1 MSDIKTRALDYL
13 KSKPTLKVVFSTEDG
28 FLFEKKQ
35 DAINHARNIGDKEN
49 PKVVVHTREIPPI
62 NKTKVEKTEKAEV
75 KEKKPSP
82 AELKAIKDKKVAEYV
97 EVFGEEPNPKL
108 SASELGK
115 LIEEKQKEIVD
126 NSAEQGAETTDK
138 VEQIEETND
147 TEKNEE

>member
-108 SASELGK
+108 SASELEK
-115 LIEEKQKEIVD
+115 LIEEKRKEVVD
-126 NSAEQGAETTDK
+126 NSAEQGAEN
-138 VEQIEETND
+138 VEKTEETND
-147 TEKNEE
+147 TEKTEE

>member
-49 PKVVVHTREIPPI
+49 PKVEVHTREIPPI
-62 NKTKVEKTEKAEV
+62 KVKQEKTEV

-82 AELKAIKDKKVAEYV
+82 AEQKANKDKKVAEYI

-108 SASELGK
+108 SASELEK

-126 NSAEQGAETTDK
+126 NSAEQGAKTTDK
-138 VEQIEETND
+138 TEETND
-147 TEKNEE
+147 TEQNEE

>member
-35 DAINHARNIGDKEN
+35 DAVNHARNIGDKEN

-62 NKTKVEKTEKAEV
+62 NTTKVEKTEKAEV

-82 AELKAIKDKKVAEYV
+82 AELKAIKDKKVAEYI

-108 SASELGK
+108 SASELEK
-115 LIEEKQKEIVD
+115 LIEEKQKEVVD
-126 NSAEQGAETTDK
+126 HSAEQGAETTDK
-138 VEQIEETND
+138 TEETND
-147 TEKNEE
+147 TEKTKE

>member
-35 DAINHARNIGDKEN
+35 DAVNHARNIGDKEN
-49 PKVVVHTREIPPI
+49 PKVEVHTREIPPI
-62 NKTKVEKTEKAEV
+62 KVKQEKTEV

-108 SASELGK
+108 SASELEK

-147 TEKNEE
+147 TEKNEEQ

>member
-35 DAINHARNIGDKEN
+35 DAVNHARNIGDKEN
-49 PKVVVHTREIPPI
+49 PKVEVHTREIPPI
-62 NKTKVEKTEKAEV
+62 KVKQEKTEV

-82 AELKAIKDKKVAEYV
+82 AELKAIKDKKVAEYI

-108 SASELGK
+108 SASELEK
-115 LIEEKQKEIVD
+115 LMEEKRKEVVD

-138 VEQIEETND
+138 VEEVEKIND
-147 TEKNEE
+147 TEKNEEQ

>member
-35 DAINHARNIGDKEN
+35 DAVNHARNIGDKEN

-62 NKTKVEKTEKAEV
+62 NTTKVEKTEKAEV

-82 AELKAIKDKKVAEYV
+82 AELKAIKDKKVAEYI

-108 SASELGK
+108 SASELEK
-115 LIEEKQKEIVD
+115 LIEEKQKEVVD

-138 VEQIEETND
+138 TEEAND
-147 TEKNEE
+147 TEKNEEQ

>member
-13 KSKPTLKVVFSTEDG
+13 KSKPALKVVFSTEDG

-35 DAINHARNIGDKEN
+35 DAENHARNIGDKEN
-49 PKVVVHTREIPPI
+49 PKVAVHTSTEAVSRI
-62 NKTKVEKTEKAEV
+62 EKKEKAEV

-82 AELKAIKDKKVAEYV
+82 AELKANKDKKVAEYI

-108 SASELGK
+108 SASELEK
-115 LIEEKQKEIVD
+115 LIEEKRKEVVD

-138 VEQIEETND
+138 VEQIKEAND